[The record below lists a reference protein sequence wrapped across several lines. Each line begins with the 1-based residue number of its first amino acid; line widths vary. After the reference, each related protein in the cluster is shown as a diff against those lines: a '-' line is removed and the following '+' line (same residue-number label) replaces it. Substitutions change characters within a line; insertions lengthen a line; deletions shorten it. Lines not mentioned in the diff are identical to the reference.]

1 MEIMKEMGPT
11 NNLTQNLIDSGMK
24 VEKTLESGTIYSF
37 SDAGVSD
44 VGRDYR
50 YMIYVPN
57 DYDANTPVHAFM
69 HGFDALSSSGHRD
82 TIVPFVNSINSGYGK
97 DSALIFYDAQRTD
110 FNNADD
116 LNKLLNVSTYEPLE
130 KLGISTN
137 NITFEGFSAGGKTAL
152 KLTAQHL
159 KNNPDL
165 PPQVVVTYDATC
177 LNFDKVNPNASR
189 SWNAELSDD
198 EVQALV
204 DNRTTLI
211 TFEQIADPDYD
222 PDNSIAVK
230 YLTRRGVNVVYVK
243 RNTEPGHFICFKR
256 AIEDGATDY
265 LNGESNSL
273 RNSDNYTF
281 MKWVP
286 DETKTS
292 GRQENGSWKEY
303 GKWTPLTTFE
313 IATLISKDMMSYII
327 NRYKSL
333 SDIELAKMPVL
344 QTGVLYDM
352 GIVQTDLDYVINNVN
367 IVRTDIKNSNFLNA
381 TVDFSFLSSAKMPV
395 EIVNYI
401 HDSLEATGL
410 LLSKLN
416 DATDS
421 LIKIGRIFENLD
433 TELEKNVNNLLYDDT
448 SFADDPGYTPRYY
461 DVSNR
466 DNNSFYGNDKELY
479 NVEDDYN
486 DLTSEDDYDLVDI

>member
-1 MEIMKEMGPT
+1 
-11 NNLTQNLIDSGMK
+11 
-24 VEKTLESGTIYSF
+24 
-37 SDAGVSD
+37 
-44 VGRDYR
+44 
-50 YMIYVPN
+50 
-57 DYDANTPVHAFM
+57 
-69 HGFDALSSSGHRD
+69 
-82 TIVPFVNSINSGYGK
+82 
-97 DSALIFYDAQRTD
+97 
-110 FNNADD
+110 
-116 LNKLLNVSTYEPLE
+116 
-130 KLGISTN
+130 
-137 NITFEGFSAGGKTAL
+137 
-152 KLTAQHL
+152 
-159 KNNPDL
+159 
-165 PPQVVVTYDATC
+165 
-177 LNFDKVNPNASR
+177 
-189 SWNAELSDD
+189 
-198 EVQALV
+198 
-204 DNRTTLI
+204 
-211 TFEQIADPDYD
+211 
-222 PDNSIAVK
+222 
-230 YLTRRGVNVVYVK
+230 
-243 RNTEPGHFICFKR
+243 
-256 AIEDGATDY
+256 
-265 LNGESNSL
+265 
-273 RNSDNYTF
+273 
-281 MKWVP
+281 
-286 DETKTS
+286 
-292 GRQENGSWKEY
+292 
-303 GKWTPLTTFE
+303 
-313 IATLISKDMMSYII
+313 MSYII

-344 QTGVLYDM
+344 QTGVLYDR
-352 GIVQTDLDYVINNVN
+352 GIVQSDLDYVINNVN